1 MGEFSGF
8 PLEEKISQM
17 WRAVPDDAEDKYADN
32 WLEAEY
38 GSLDADQGFLA
49 ILTWGPHP
57 PARRKAVW
65 AKVKTA
71 YQEMGVP
78 LHKLTSD
85 QREKLV
91 ACYPLRKGWQGKFLR
106 GMILHLGNSGLTLE
120 EFAAK
125 LKEAGPGV
133 ARAALQDVFG
143 TSSSKVIDCY
153 LRDILRLDAFPIDA
167 KVRKVLARYNIPPDS
182 YGIVAVCQRMEIPV
196 RILARAVQESAVK

>member
-17 WRAVPDDAEDKYADN
+17 WRSVPEDAEDKYADN

-38 GSLDADQGFLA
+38 GSLTADLGFLA

-57 PARRKAVW
+57 ASRRRSVW
-65 AKVKTA
+65 DKVKSA
-71 YQEMGVP
+71 YGEMGAP

-91 ACYPLRKGWQGKFLR
+91 GCYPLRKGWQGKFLR
-106 GMILHLGNSGLTLE
+106 GMILHLGNSGLSMD
-120 EFAAK
+120 EFAGK

-143 TSSSKVIDCY
+143 TSSSKVIDSY
-153 LRDILRLDAFPIDA
+153 LRDILLLDAFPIDA
-167 KVRKVLARYNIPPDS
+167 KVHRVLAKYNIPPDS

-196 RILARAVQESAVK
+196 RILARAVQDMAVT